1 MNNLHF
7 SRYTMAKSI
16 ISILTA
22 FFTFF
27 LIADSYSQVEPQ
39 SLPKNNLTVFSE
51 LAIKCLEEL
60 QDAVTVLGKDK
71 IYKISIEKKSDET
84 EFLLNSIK
92 QKFSSYNFIY
102 EKEDGF
108 DYKIVFSGIKFS
120 VVYSE
125 PKADKV
131 IGDEMFMR
139 DLSAT
144 FNFSLPNNGNGQQ
157 SVMKTYRDK
166 VRVEYFDYIQE
177 SNYSFM
183 KAALPDKPFLK
194 KIVVPAIIVAV
205 SAIAA
210 ILFFTIRSK

>member
-16 ISILTA
+16 ISILTV

-39 SLPKNNLTVFSE
+39 SLPKNNFTVFSE
-51 LAIKCLEEL
+51 LAIKALEKL

-71 IYKISIEKKSDET
+71 IYKVSIDERSEEA

-92 QKFSSYNFIY
+92 QRFSSYNFIY

-139 DLSAT
+139 DLSAA
-144 FNFSLPNNGNGQQ
+144 FNFSLPNNGSGQQ
-157 SVMKTYRDK
+157 SVLKTYRDK